1 MILLWTLDQHGGQ
14 AKGLFS
20 LLHDQIYR
28 GSNMSPGLGLHL
40 QDVVRSLPD
49 KLDLHECSQTL
60 SSLGP
65 YNHLWR
71 LICVCYT
78 HAKRNIQ
85 KCNVSDDVLKLM
97 RSLLCVSH
105 PDWDG
110 TLELIQ

>member
-1 MILLWTLDQHGGQ
+1 
-14 AKGLFS
+14 
-20 LLHDQIYR
+20 
-28 GSNMSPGLGLHL
+28 MSPGLGLHL
-40 QDVVRSLPD
+40 QDVAQSLPD

-65 YNHLWR
+65 YDHLQH
-71 LICVCYT
+71 LICLCYT

-85 KCNVSDDVLKLM
+85 KCNVSDDVHKLM

-110 TLELIQ
+110 TLELIQQKGGKAGEGKLSLSIMIEQASS